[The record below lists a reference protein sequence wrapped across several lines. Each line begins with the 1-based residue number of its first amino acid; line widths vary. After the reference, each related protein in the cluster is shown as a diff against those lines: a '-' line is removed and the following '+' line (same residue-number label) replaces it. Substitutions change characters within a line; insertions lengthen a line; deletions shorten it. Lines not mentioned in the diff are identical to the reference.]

1 MPFQF
6 NIEGPETKKQR
17 EIQMQNAELNA
28 RILQRS
34 LEKED
39 PMVRGKQ
46 IDESLA
52 IFNDPN
58 STQGQKSAAWARM
71 NELSGSRMVEGF
83 GQVPLAIPQNEVDR
97 NLYERTEA
105 MANRLEFMNQQIQEA
120 KASGNMARAA
130 SLEQARDIQF
140 KSAKENW
147 KKLPIKSA
155 EDLADI
161 KSVIDLGQQA
171 LTAVRPDLYGPI
183 DAPLGALGASVGM
196 APDYTKMNQ
205 AFAGVRNQIL
215 KARSGGAV
223 TPQEADRFIEEIG
236 TPMAG
241 DFGDRLQLFTVQR
254 KGEYMNK
261 LQALQDAGYEIPD
274 SLKFSTSR
282 VGTQQGAQA
291 PAGQGAGQAGE
302 RPRLKFVR
310 DAQGNYVPAQ

>member
-17 EIQMQNAELNA
+17 ELQMQNAELNA

-291 PAGQGAGQAGE
+291 PAGQGVGQAGE
-302 RPRLKFVR
+302 RPRLKF
-310 DAQGNYVPAQ
+310 DAQGNYIPEK

>member
-17 EIQMQNAELNA
+17 ELQMQNAELNA

>member
-17 EIQMQNAELNA
+17 ELQMQNAELNA

-58 STQGQKSAAWARM
+58 STQGQKSAAWARL

-130 SLEQARDIQF
+130 SLEHG
-140 KSAKENW
+140 S
-147 KKLPIKSA
+147 
-155 EDLADI
+155 
-161 KSVIDLGQQA
+161 
-171 LTAVRPDLYGPI
+171 
-183 DAPLGALGASVGM
+183 
-196 APDYTKMNQ
+196 
-205 AFAGVRNQIL
+205 
-215 KARSGGAV
+215 
-223 TPQEADRFIEEIG
+223 
-236 TPMAG
+236 
-241 DFGDRLQLFTVQR
+241 
-254 KGEYMNK
+254 
-261 LQALQDAGYEIPD
+261 
-274 SLKFSTSR
+274 
-282 VGTQQGAQA
+282 
-291 PAGQGAGQAGE
+291 
-302 RPRLKFVR
+302 
-310 DAQGNYVPAQ
+310 

>member
-17 EIQMQNAELNA
+17 ELQMQNAELNA

-302 RPRLKFVR
+302 RPRLKF
-310 DAQGNYVPAQ
+310 DAQGNYIPEK